1 MKKILLVDDDASIR
15 RVLSHLLQ
23 ANGYSVVT
31 AATREDAVAILKA
44 QQGFSLF
51 ILDFWV
57 GDDTGL
63 EVMADLQQVHPAVPV
78 LFLSGGNEEVALE
91 TSTALAEMR
100 GASEF
105 LYKPVQA
112 AYFLDVVKRYV

>member
-1 MKKILLVDDDASIR
+1 MKKILVVDDDASIR
-15 RVLSHLLQ
+15 RVLSQMLE

-31 AATREDAVAILKA
+31 AATREDAVGVLKN
-44 QQGFSLF
+44 QQDFALF

-57 GDDTGL
+57 GTDTGL
-63 EVMADLQQVHPAVPV
+63 EVMADLQQVQPAVPV

-105 LYKPVQA
+105 LYKPIQA
-112 AYFLDVVKRYV
+112 ASLLNAVGRYI